1 MFRINGKNNAQN
13 NLNPDLLRYGRII
26 QGTYNRHCVSI
37 EYFSNLM
44 ELQITV
50 FSMVDYSVSFR
61 NDSYIV
67 TRIIND
73 YHINEHK
80 QIIQSGVISEES
92 LLELSNYLVSFSKNL
107 LGEKFINEAIAQY

>member
-1 MFRINGKNNAQN
+1 
-13 NLNPDLLRYGRII
+13 
-26 QGTYNRHCVSI
+26 
-37 EYFSNLM
+37 M

-50 FSMVDYSVSFR
+50 FSMVDYSVIFR